1 MTTKAV
7 SIQRSEADEV
17 RAYLLELS
25 ELLLSW
31 SWEGVVGYEAMI
43 TQAARAYGHDDVTV
57 IFGAE
62 AATIQLGGEVSIVK
76 IQLPGFPPLAATQDL
91 KQHLADV
98 FDGKLSVPEARAALK
113 GVKERKPPYPPL
125 MVWFGVILLSAAFA
139 VDIVGTWEGVLFAG
153 VSGMATG
160 LVFLTVDRVAGFD
173 KVAPL
178 IATFF
183 SGVIVMLAWKMG
195 LTSAA
200 PGLLLIAS
208 TFVFIPG
215 DSISTQAYELAE
227 GRWSAAVDRL
237 FYSMFM
243 LVLLGT
249 GAFLASVVTATP
261 SGELLPGGPVGG
273 TFAWWAAYPGHVLF
287 LIGIMLTFQMDK
299 AHFGKALGVLL
310 LATVVAQIV
319 SVLWNEVF
327 GTLVATAICMAV
339 SLWLAREPRS
349 IPSFVL
355 MIPVVFALSPG
366 SHGLREVEGWISGE
380 TISGVTDL
388 WSLLANLL
396 AIGIGLML
404 GHAISRRQW
413 LQNWAP

>member
-1 MTTKAV
+1 
-7 SIQRSEADEV
+7 
-17 RAYLLELS
+17 
-25 ELLLSW
+25 
-31 SWEGVVGYEAMI
+31 MI
-43 TQAARAYGHDDVTV
+43 V
-57 IFGAE
+57 IFGGE

-76 IQLPGFPPLAATQDL
+76 TRLPGFPPLVATQDL
-91 KQHLADV
+91 KNHLADV
-98 FDGKLSVPEARAALK
+98 FDDKLSLPEARTALK
-113 GVKERKPPYPPL
+113 AVKERKPPFPPL
-125 MVWFGVILLSAAFA
+125 VVWFCVIVLSATFA
-139 VDIVGTWEGVLFAG
+139 VDIVGTWEGVVFAG
-153 VSGMATG
+153 ISAMATG
-160 LVFLTVDRVAGFD
+160 LVFLTVDRIAGFD

-178 IATFF
+178 IAAFA

-195 LTSAA
+195 LASAA

-227 GRWSAAVDRL
+227 GRWSAAVDRF
-237 FYSMFM
+237 FYSVFM
-243 LVLLGT
+243 LVLLGA
-249 GAFLASVVTATP
+249 GAFFASVVTVTP
-261 SGELLPGGPVGG
+261 LGELLPGGPAGG
-273 TFAWWAAYPGHVLF
+273 TFRWWAAYPGHVVF
-287 LIGIMLTFQMDK
+287 LIGIMLTFQMDR
-299 AHFGKALGVLL
+299 AHFGPALGVLL
-310 LATVVAQIV
+310 LATGVAQTV

-339 SLWLAREPRS
+339 SLWLSKGPRS
-349 IPSFVL
+349 IASFVL

-388 WSLLANLL
+388 WSLLGNLL

-404 GHAISRRQW
+404 GHAISRRHW

>member
-1 MTTKAV
+1 MTTKAASV
-7 SIQRSEADEV
+7 QRAEADEV
-17 RAYLLELS
+17 RVYLLELS

-31 SWEGVVGYEAMI
+31 SWEGVVGYEAMVA
-43 TQAARAYGHDDVTV
+43 QAARAYGYDDVTV

-76 IQLPGFPPLAATQDL
+76 TRLPGFPPLVATHDL
-91 KQHLADV
+91 KKHLADV

-113 GVKERKPPYPPL
+113 AVKERKPLYPAL
-125 MVWFGVILLSAAFA
+125 GVWIGVIVLSAAFA
-139 VDIVGTWEGVLFAG
+139 VDIVGTWEGVVFAG
-153 VSGMATG
+153 ISAMATG
-160 LVFLTVDRVAGFD
+160 LVFLTVDRIAGFD

-178 IATFF
+178 IAAFA

-195 LTSAA
+195 LASAA

-249 GAFLASVVTATP
+249 GAFFASVVTATP
-261 SGELLPGGPVGG
+261 LGELLPGGPAGG
-273 TFAWWAAYPGHVLF
+273 TFPWWAAYPGHVFF

-299 AHFGKALGVLL
+299 AHFGQALGILF
-310 LATVVAQIV
+310 LATCVAQTV
-319 SVLWNEVF
+319 SALWNEVF
-327 GTLVATAICMAV
+327 GTLVATAICMVA
-339 SLWLAREPRS
+339 SLWLSRGPRS

-355 MIPVVFALSPG
+355 MNPGVFSRSPG
-366 SHGLREVEGWISGE
+366 
-380 TISGVTDL
+380 
-388 WSLLANLL
+388 
-396 AIGIGLML
+396 
-404 GHAISRRQW
+404 
-413 LQNWAP
+413 